1 MKALLVLVAMKDE
14 NLEKTLRKIF
24 ADVRSSGAKKV
35 LINVISQQPFH
46 KVVDYIREPMLDNID
61 IGYELFLWKRE
72 DMAKV
77 VEENSKKEFDGVLL
91 YCDNENRSLIEKLF
105 SQLPN
110 NTRANL
116 LKDNCR
122 NPSV

>member
-14 NLEKTLRKIF
+14 NLEKTFRKIF

-77 VEENSKKEFDGVLL
+77 VEENSKKEFEGVLL

-110 NTRANL
+110 NIRVNL

>member
-14 NLEKTLRKIF
+14 NLEKTFRKIL
-24 ADVRSSGAKKV
+24 ADVRLSGAKKV

-61 IGYELFLWKRE
+61 IGYELFLWKKE

-91 YCDNENRSLIEKLF
+91 YCDSENRGLIEKLF

>member
-14 NLEKTLRKIF
+14 NLEKTFRKIF
-24 ADVRSSGAKKV
+24 ADVRSGGAKKV
-35 LINVISQQPFH
+35 FINVISQQPFH

-72 DMAKV
+72 DIAKV